1 MTEAAV
7 VPIPRKPPH
16 PGELATRIRRLTK
29 EGAFSWGPH
38 VFDRRDE
45 RDIDINDAKAVL
57 TLGEIQGP
65 IEAGINPG
73 EWKCKMV
80 AKVDKSSRRM
90 GVAVIVV
97 RDEHLF
103 LKTVEWEDAK

>member
-1 MTEAAV
+1 MNEAAIA
-7 VPIPRKPPH
+7 PIPPKPPH
-16 PGELATRIRRLTK
+16 ASVLAAQIRRLAK

-45 RDIDINDAKAVL
+45 RDIDISDAKEVL
-57 TLGEIQGP
+57 MIGEIQGP

-80 AKVDKSSRRM
+80 AKVDKTSRRM
-90 GVAVIVV
+90 GVAVVV
-97 RDEHLF
+97 IRNEHLF
-103 LKTVEWEDAK
+103 LKTVEWEDTK

>member
-1 MTEAAV
+1 MKAAAV
-7 VPIPRKPPH
+7 PISRKPPH
-16 PGELATRIRRLTK
+16 PSVLAAQIWRLAK

-45 RDIDINDAKAVL
+45 RDIDINDAKEVL
-57 TLGEIQGP
+57 IFGEIQGP
-65 IEAGINPG
+65 IEAGVNPG

-90 GVAVIVV
+90 GVAVIVI
-97 RDEHLF
+97 RNEHLF
-103 LKTVEWEDAK
+103 LKTVEWEDTK